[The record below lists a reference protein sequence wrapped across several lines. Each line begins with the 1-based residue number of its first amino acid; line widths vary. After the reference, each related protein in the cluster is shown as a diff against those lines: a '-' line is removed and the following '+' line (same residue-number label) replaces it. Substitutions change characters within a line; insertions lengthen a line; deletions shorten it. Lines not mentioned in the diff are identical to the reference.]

1 MAGTITALDRIDNEY
16 FLVNSLVVLYKYLE
30 LSNSRTLELSNR
42 NRSGFG
48 FTSLFEAGV
57 FQQAVFY
64 LKDKV
69 VMKKTSFLHLVAL
82 LVLFGTTAPVVAEKT
97 MDDMDKRC
105 RGYAEEDKVPADE
118 LDAYIKEC
126 IENIKQDSAA
136 PAAEPEPEE
145 KND

>member
-1 MAGTITALDRIDNEY
+1 
-16 FLVNSLVVLYKYLE
+16 
-30 LSNSRTLELSNR
+30 
-42 NRSGFG
+42 
-48 FTSLFEAGV
+48 
-57 FQQAVFY
+57 
-64 LKDKV
+64 
-69 VMKKTSFLHLVAL
+69 MKKTSFLHLVAL